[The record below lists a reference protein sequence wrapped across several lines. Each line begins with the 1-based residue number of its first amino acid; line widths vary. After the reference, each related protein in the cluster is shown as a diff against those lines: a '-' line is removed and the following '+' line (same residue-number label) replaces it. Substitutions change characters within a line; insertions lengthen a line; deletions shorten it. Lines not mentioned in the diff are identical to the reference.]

1 MHESN
6 TLVIYSPK
14 MSAQIPRSFA
24 AHAFNQFQRSMHLFE
39 IIRLCALWDPP
50 GTDRESIPTIVEL
63 FNEPAL
69 VEQIARE
76 THDLYANEAQPAE
89 PNVSSDPE
97 NVAARKAWWMKDR
110 TILAEGAAQQVRQQL
125 AFAADKAVA
134 AIQASPRLTALMDF
148 RHVYIAHNLT
158 LPEPDMKTE
167 ATVAS
172 VCLRRFVSGLG

>member
-1 MHESN
+1 MHEFN

-76 THDLYANEAQPAE
+76 THDLYANEAQPAD
-89 PNVSSDPE
+89 PDASSDPE
-97 NVAARKAWWMKDR
+97 DVAARSLVDER
-110 TILAEGAAQQVRQQL
+110 SDYLRGRGGAAG
-125 AFAADKAVA
+125 APAAGVCC
-134 AIQASPRLTALMDF
+134 
-148 RHVYIAHNLT
+148 RHGGR
-158 LPEPDMKTE
+158 D
-167 ATVAS
+167 
-172 VCLRRFVSGLG
+172 

>member
-1 MHESN
+1 MHESSI
-6 TLVIYSPK
+6 LVIHSPK

-76 THDLYANEAQPAE
+76 THDLYANEAQPAD
-89 PNVSSDPE
+89 PDASSDPE
-97 NVAARKAWWMKDR
+97 DVAARKAWWTKDR
-110 TILAEGAAQQVRQQL
+110 TIFADEAVQQVRQQL
-125 AFAADKAVA
+125 AFAADQGGRDSGVA
-134 AIQASPRLTALMDF
+134 PADSAHGFSARFHRQQSDAARLL
-148 RHVYIAHNLT
+148 H
-158 LPEPDMKTE
+158 
-167 ATVAS
+167 
-172 VCLRRFVSGLG
+172 

>member
-76 THDLYANEAQPAE
+76 THDLYANEAQPAD
-89 PNVSSDPE
+89 PDASGDPE
-97 NVAARKAWWMKDR
+97 DVAARKAWWTKDR
-110 TILAEGAAQQVRQQL
+110 TIFAEEAAQQVRQQL
-125 AFAADKAVA
+125 AFAADKAA

-148 RHVYIAHNLT
+148 RHAYIAHNLT
-158 LPEPDMKTE
+158 LPEADMKTE
-167 ATVAS
+167 ATVAG
-172 VCLRRFVSGLG
+172 VCLRRFVSGPG